1 MSHLT
6 KEQEFL
12 IMNGWEIN
20 PHRKNANGE
29 ICKIPLYKHVG
40 EIDEKSWYT
49 LSEALDIERESDP
62 DAYINY
68 IKYGD
73 YARDYDF
80 ED

>member
-20 PHRKNANGE
+20 PHRKNGE
-29 ICKIPLYKHVG
+29 ICKIPMYKQDG
-40 EIDEKSWYT
+40 NIDEKTWYT
-49 LSEALDIERESDP
+49 LSEALDIERQSDP
-62 DAYINY
+62 DGYTNY
-68 IKYGD
+68 VYYGD